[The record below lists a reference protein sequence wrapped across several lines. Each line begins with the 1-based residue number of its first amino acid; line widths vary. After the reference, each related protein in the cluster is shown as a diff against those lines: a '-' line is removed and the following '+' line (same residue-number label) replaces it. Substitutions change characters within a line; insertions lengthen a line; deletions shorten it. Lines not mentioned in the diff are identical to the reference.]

1 MPHEKDKLQKEEED
15 GENDGKQPAA
25 EAEELGL
32 RAGRRIDVIDSMDG
46 EENRAAEKAEWRC
59 GAVISAFLSMRHG
72 RIHRVL
78 PIQHAAAEG
87 NGREGASAWILRNW
101 F

>member
-1 MPHEKDKLQKEEED
+1 MEKATANSLRR
-15 GENDGKQPAA
+15 

-32 RAGRRIDVIDSMDG
+32 RAGRKVDVIDSIDG
-46 EENRAAEKAEWRC
+46 EENERRC

-72 RIHRVL
+72 WIQGMF
-78 PIQHAAAEG
+78 PIQLLTADR
-87 NGREGASAWILRNW
+87 NGREGAFAWILKNW

>member
-1 MPHEKDKLQKEEED
+1 MEKATTNSLRR
-15 GENDGKQPAA
+15 

-32 RAGRRIDVIDSMDG
+32 RAGRKVDVIDSIDG
-46 EENRAAEKAEWRC
+46 EENLRRS

-72 RIHRVL
+72 WIQGMF
-78 PIQHAAAEG
+78 PIQLLTADR
-87 NGREGASAWILRNW
+87 NGREGAFAWILKNW

>member
-1 MPHEKDKLQKEEED
+1 MEKATTNSLRR
-15 GENDGKQPAA
+15 

-32 RAGRRIDVIDSMDG
+32 RAGRRVDVIDSIDG
-46 EENRAAEKAEWRC
+46 EENERRC

>member
-1 MPHEKDKLQKEEED
+1 MEKTTANSLRQ
-15 GENDGKQPAA
+15 
-25 EAEELGL
+25 EAEKLGL
-32 RAGRRIDVIDSMDG
+32 RAGRRIDVIDSIDG
-46 EENRAAEKAEWRC
+46 EENERRTKAERRC

-87 NGREGASAWILRNW
+87 NGREGASAWILKNW